1 MVEAYY
7 GTLCGIA
14 FLLLIFYICIWNR
27 RFNTCITLVF
37 VLVPIVNLIYLLLCI
52 SEELHEIIL
61 AIKLSYIGGCFLI
74 WALTMAVVSLC
85 KIEIKRWIRVGSFLI
100 SFIMYIGVQTIG
112 VNDLF
117 YKSIRI
123 VKNAGQTMVIKEYG
137 PLHTVFY
144 FYIAIY
150 YIAGICVVTY
160 SLFKNKEVSRVIL
173 YSLFLPEIPALIGFA
188 ANKIIPFNIDL
199 MPLSYV
205 FGQLVYLFIV
215 KRMSYYTISDMVIES
230 MIQSG
235 DTGFVTI
242 DFRYNY
248 LSSNETAKNIIPAL
262 RDLTVDQNVQD
273 VEGLK
278 DNMVK
283 WISHFK
289 EDGSGSDVR
298 YEKMDPDGKEDQIYK
313 VKISYLYDGSRK
325 IGYQFFFVDDTQEQ
339 KYIALLD
346 KYNSEL
352 EEEVGQKT
360 EKIINMHNNLI
371 LSMATMVESRDNSTG
386 GHIKRTSQGVRILI
400 DEMKKDGSF
409 DLNDEFCR
417 NIIKAAPM
425 HDLGKIAV
433 DDAILRKP
441 GRFTDEEYEKMKM
454 HAPEGAKIVHEI
466 LKDTDDESFKIIAEN
481 VAHFHHERWDGSG
494 YPDGIS
500 GENIPFEA
508 RIMAIADV
516 YDALVSKRVYKEK
529 MSFEKANAIIEE
541 GMGSQFDPSLKKIY
555 ERSRKRL
562 EEFYESVDN

>member
-7 GTLCGIA
+7 AILCGIA

-27 RFNTCITLVF
+27 RFDTCITLVF
-37 VLVPIVNLIYLLLCI
+37 VLVPIVNLIYLLLSV
-52 SEELHEIIL
+52 SEELNETIL

-85 KIEIKRWIRVGSFLI
+85 KIEIKRWIRVGSFII
-100 SFIMYIGVQTIG
+100 SFIMYLGVQTIG
-112 VNDLF
+112 INGLF
-117 YKSIRI
+117 YKSVR
-123 VKNAGQTMVIKEYG
+123 VAKEAGQTVVIKEYG

-150 YIAGICVVTY
+150 YIAGISVVTY
-160 SLFKNKEVSRVIL
+160 SLFKKKEVSRVIL

-188 ANKIIPFNIDL
+188 ANKIIPYNIDF

-215 KRMSYYTISDMVIES
+215 KRMSYYMISDMVVES

-248 LSSNETAKNIIPAL
+248 LSSNETAKKIIPAL

-283 WISHFK
+283 WVNHYK

-298 YEKMDPDGKEDQIYK
+298 YEKMDPEGNEDRIYK

-339 KYIALLD
+339 KYISLLD

-371 LSMATMVESRDNSTG
+371 LSMATMVESR
-386 GHIKRTSQGVRILI
+386 
-400 DEMKKDGSF
+400 
-409 DLNDEFCR
+409 
-417 NIIKAAPM
+417 
-425 HDLGKIAV
+425 
-433 DDAILRKP
+433 
-441 GRFTDEEYEKMKM
+441 
-454 HAPEGAKIVHEI
+454 
-466 LKDTDDESFKIIAEN
+466 
-481 VAHFHHERWDGSG
+481 
-494 YPDGIS
+494 
-500 GENIPFEA
+500 
-508 RIMAIADV
+508 
-516 YDALVSKRVYKEK
+516 
-529 MSFEKANAIIEE
+529 
-541 GMGSQFDPSLKKIY
+541 
-555 ERSRKRL
+555 
-562 EEFYESVDN
+562 

>member
-1 MVEAYY
+1 
-7 GTLCGIA
+7 
-14 FLLLIFYICIWNR
+14 
-27 RFNTCITLVF
+27 
-37 VLVPIVNLIYLLLCI
+37 
-52 SEELHEIIL
+52 
-61 AIKLSYIGGCFLI
+61 
-74 WALTMAVVSLC
+74 
-85 KIEIKRWIRVGSFLI
+85 
-100 SFIMYIGVQTIG
+100 
-112 VNDLF
+112 
-117 YKSIRI
+117 
-123 VKNAGQTMVIKEYG
+123 
-137 PLHTVFY
+137 
-144 FYIAIY
+144 
-150 YIAGICVVTY
+150 
-160 SLFKNKEVSRVIL
+160 
-173 YSLFLPEIPALIGFA
+173 
-188 ANKIIPFNIDL
+188 

-283 WISHFK
+283 WISTLRRT
-289 EDGSGSDVR
+289 GSGSDVR
-298 YEKMDPDGKEDQIYK
+298 YEKKDPDGKEDQIYK

-441 GRFTDEEYEKMKM
+441 GRFTPEEFEIMKT
-454 HAPEGAKIVHEI
+454 HAPG
-466 LKDTDDESFKIIAEN
+466 
-481 VAHFHHERWDGSG
+481 
-494 YPDGIS
+494 
-500 GENIPFEA
+500 
-508 RIMAIADV
+508 
-516 YDALVSKRVYKEK
+516 
-529 MSFEKANAIIEE
+529 
-541 GMGSQFDPSLKKIY
+541 GSQDRP
-555 ERSRKRL
+555 
-562 EEFYESVDN
+562 